1 MSVSTEG
8 DHMSDRYQEVYRL
21 KPNLYSEGC
30 PVIIE
35 VGVLQKDTHTDS
47 VLVQLKLRNIGLKT
61 IAACKVKIQPYEVNG
76 TKIDDTIEHQYLDLN
91 VLTGDEFASR
101 TPVFMTNSAT
111 RKFEA
116 AITELTFNDG
126 TVWKANNNNWNAV
139 GDWQRLDDFFDDP
152 EVVDQYKIDTG
163 VDGLYVPT
171 VRNGLFLCTCG
182 SINDEKAEKCCNCG
196 QSYKALSSLLDK
208 DVLSKH
214 IADRL
219 QKEKEKKL
227 EDEARQETARKET
240 QKNLKRIAIS
250 VIVIAAVIAVIFL
263 TKHIIG
269 LERIKGKYNHAI
281 EAYNQGSYL
290 EAVNLFS
297 EIEDYKDT
305 RHQLGCTYAKYSV
318 QLLEQKNYEN
328 AVSSIVQLNR
338 YNDKEGELLELSNN
352 AYEKAFSEAI
362 ALSNSGD
369 YHTALSIFD
378 VTRGED
384 KEKYK
389 EYCDIAIELS
399 QSLEKKNLTE
409 LYQKVTALND
419 FNNAEKLIDSN
430 PTLSKIKDWEGTWK
444 ATKAKGWGRAA
455 DYGALFVEVNNGGL
469 SIISKTYPPE
479 GKWDT
484 FATKESQYDHEI
496 FLIDGKIMA
505 GYSHDVKDGNYDRL
519 DSVIVTGNKMK
530 LESNDTDGYIECSK

>member
-139 GDWQRLDDFFDDP
+139 GDGQRLDDFFDDP

-163 VDGLYVPT
+163 VDGLFVPT

-182 SINDEKAEKCCNCG
+182 AINAEKAEKCYNCG
-196 QSYKALSSLLDK
+196 QSYRVLASFLDK
-208 DVLSKH
+208 DVLAKH
-214 IADRL
+214 LTDRL
-219 QKEKEKKL
+219 QKEQEKKL
-227 EDEARQETARKET
+227 EEEARQETARKET
-240 QKNLKRIAIS
+240 KKNLKRIAIS
-250 VIVIAAVIAVIFL
+250 ALVIAVVVAIFFL
-263 TKHIIG
+263 AKYVIG
-269 LERIKGKYNHAI
+269 IERLKGNYNRAI
-281 EAYNQGSYL
+281 EAYNQGEYL
-290 EAVNLFS
+290 EAENIFS

-305 RHQLGCTYAKYSV
+305 KHQLGCVYAQYTI
-318 QLLEQKNYEN
+318 QLIEQKNYEN
-328 AVSSIVQLNR
+328 AVNSLVKLNQ
-338 YNDKEGELLELSNN
+338 YNDKEGELLELANN

-362 ALSNSGD
+362 ALSNNGD

-378 VTRGED
+378 VTPGED
-384 KEKYK
+384 KDKYK
-389 EYCDIAIELS
+389 EYCNIAIELT
-399 QSLEKKNLTE
+399 QDLEKKNLTE
-409 LYQKVTALND
+409 LYQRIIALNG
-419 FNNAEKLIDSN
+419 FNESEKLIDSN
-430 PTLSKIKDWEGTWK
+430 PTLSKIKSWEGIWK
-444 ATKAKGWGRAA
+444 ATKSKGWGYYAEH
-455 DYGALFVEVNNGGL
+455 GALFIEIKDASL
-469 SIISKTYPPE
+469 IIITKKYKPDV
-479 GKWDT
+479 KWDDGGSD
-484 FATKESQYDHEI
+484 KETDHDL
-496 FLIDGKIMA
+496 FLLEGKIMS
-505 GYSHDVKDGNYDRL
+505 GYSYMIEEGEYSYL
-519 DSVIVTGNKMK
+519 DEVIVNGNS
-530 LESNDTDGYIECSK
+530 LRLVSSSDGYIDCQR